1 MKRLSVIF
9 FMLVVSMSMAGCRA
23 VTRYGDD
30 VVRNLEKGFRV
41 KDLIELILGKD
52 DKEDD
57 SASTQIPTQA
67 APTAIKGIGLQHSL
81 KYPDAIPA
89 MPQFNKSELKVPTL
103 PKVSPVSKVS
113 PVLKVPTLP
122 NVSPVSKVPVKCV
135 YCNGTG
141 KRGAVRCTHCHGFG
155 TVL

>member
-1 MKRLSVIF
+1 
-9 FMLVVSMSMAGCRA
+9 MSMAGCRA

-41 KDLIELILGKD
+41 KDLIELIWGKD

-67 APTAIKGIGLQHSL
+67 APTSIKGIGLQQSR

-89 MPQFNKSELKVPTL
+89 MPQFNKSESKVPTL
-103 PKVSPVSKVS
+103 PNVSLVS
-113 PVLKVPTLP
+113 KVPTLP
-122 NVSPVSKVPVKCV
+122 NVSPVPKVPVKCV

-141 KRGAVRCTHCHGFG
+141 KRGAIRCTHCHGFG